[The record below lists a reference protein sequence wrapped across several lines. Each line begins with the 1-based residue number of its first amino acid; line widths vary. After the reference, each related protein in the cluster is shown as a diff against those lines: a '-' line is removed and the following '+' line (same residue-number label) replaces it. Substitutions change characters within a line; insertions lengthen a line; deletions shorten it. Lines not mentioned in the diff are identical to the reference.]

1 MKKIA
6 IFLLF
11 ISQICIAQEKL
22 NNVDL
27 RLRVS
32 KAITRHLDR
41 ELLGKTP
48 SGFVY
53 LFSVTL
59 SFNEEGKID
68 TVYFPKKFNDNIN
81 KVMKLNSALVKIIME
96 QNSVYKIYA
105 SKLVFIPILYH
116 SIEDDKLDYRS
127 GFLESFEN
135 LLPDI
140 VNSSSRPWLILNP
153 LVEIFGP
160 PRK

>member
-11 ISQICIAQEKL
+11 ISQICLAQEKL
-22 NNVDL
+22 NDGDL

-32 KAITRHLDR
+32 KAITQHIDR
-41 ELLGKTP
+41 DLLGKTP
-48 SGFVY
+48 TGFVY

-68 TVYFPKKFNDNIN
+68 TVFFPRKINENIN
-81 KVMKLNSALVKIIME
+81 KVMKLNSTLVKIIIE
-96 QNSVYKIYA
+96 QKSVYRIYA
-105 SKLVFIPILYH
+105 SKLVFIPMLYH
-116 SIEDDKLDYRS
+116 SIDDDKLDYRS

-140 VNSSSRPWLILNP
+140 VNSSSRSWLILNP

>member
-11 ISQICIAQEKL
+11 ISQICLAQEKL
-22 NNVDL
+22 NNGDL

-32 KAITRHLDR
+32 KVITQHIDS

-48 SGFVY
+48 TGFVY

-59 SFNEEGKID
+59 SFDEEGKID
-68 TVYFPKKFNDNIN
+68 TVYFPKKFNQNIN
-81 KVMKLNSALVKIIME
+81 KVMKLNSALVKIIKD
-96 QNSVYKIYA
+96 QKSVYKIYA
-105 SKLVFIPILYH
+105 AKLVFIPILYH
-116 SIEDDKLDYRS
+116 SIDDDKLDYRS

-160 PRK
+160 PRR